1 VRSSQRSISPFNPQ
15 ISYYNALQNFKEHV
29 KRNTVKQ
36 EGGGLSRDS
45 GGSPIRNDDSQV
57 AGNGGAA
64 AGGNPNEHRKSK
76 FVKKIPADVLRQRA
90 ASQKRPEK
98 QYENAGAPGQ

>member
-1 VRSSQRSISPFNPQ
+1 
-15 ISYYNALQNFKEHV
+15 
-29 KRNTVKQ
+29 
-36 EGGGLSRDS
+36 
-45 GGSPIRNDDSQV
+45 V
-57 AGNGGAA
+57 AGNGAAA